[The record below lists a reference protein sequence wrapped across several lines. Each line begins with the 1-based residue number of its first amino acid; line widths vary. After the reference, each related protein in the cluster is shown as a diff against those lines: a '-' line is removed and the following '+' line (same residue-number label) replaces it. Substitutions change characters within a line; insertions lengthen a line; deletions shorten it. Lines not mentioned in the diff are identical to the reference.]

1 MSNVSKDQSQM
12 KYLYISSVTGLSQCY
27 RNHFVP
33 VDFQKI
39 FSEGVDVFVIKMS
52 GLEIASII
60 VEDLIYSIT

>member
-1 MSNVSKDQSQM
+1 M

-33 VDFQKI
+33 VDLKKI
-39 FSEGVDVFVIKMS
+39 FIEGVNVFVIKMS
-52 GLEIASII
+52 GLEIASNI